1 MGPLPAP
8 SAPDLPPAGRLW
20 DLVTVHAVARC
31 LHTVAEF
38 GVADAIGDSPLP
50 VSVIASRSGLHPDAL
65 HRMLRLLAAH
75 GVFAQATDGYAHT
88 EASALLRTDHPQS
101 MRAFARMMGM
111 PIAWS
116 GFTELAHAARTG
128 RPATDW
134 AAMLDYF
141 ESHPE
146 EAALFNQAMVDK
158 SRAVLPAVMAAY
170 DFGAFPVVADVGG
183 GRGHLLQAILAGW
196 PSVRGVLFELPRV
209 IADAA
214 STAAPRLQLVAGDF
228 FQDPLPRADAY
239 VLMEVLH
246 DWDDHDAQ
254 RILRAIRDSAPAHAR
269 LLVIETL
276 VPKAAIPH
284 PGQVLD
290 IIMLAVTG
298 GRERTEGDYADL
310 LAKGGWSLR
319 RVIPTASPLSL
330 VDAEPA

>member
-1 MGPLPAP
+1 M
-8 SAPDLPPAGRLW
+8 
-20 DLVTVHAVARC
+20 HAVARC

-38 GVADAIGDSPLP
+38 GVADAIGDAP
-50 VSVIASRSGLHPDAL
+50 VPVAVIASRSGLHPDAL

-75 GVFAQATDGYAHT
+75 GVFAQAAEAYAHT

-101 MRAFARMMGM
+101 MRAFARMLGM
-111 PIAWS
+111 PITWS

-134 AAMLDYF
+134 AAVLAHF

-158 SRAVLPAVMAAY
+158 SRAALPALLEAY
-170 DFGAFPVVADVGG
+170 DFGAYPVIADVGG
-183 GRGHLLQAILAGW
+183 GRGHLLQALLANW
-196 PSVRGVLFELPRV
+196 PSAHGVLFELPQV

-214 STAAPRLQLVAGDF
+214 GAASPQLRLVAGDF

-239 VLMEVLH
+239 MLMEVLH

-254 RILRAIRDSAPAHAR
+254 RILAAVRRSAPAHAR

-276 VPKAAIPH
+276 VPDAAVQH

-330 VDAEPA
+330 VEAEPA